1 MNLGTPDDPKPA
13 AVRRYLRQFLSDPRV
28 LDINAVGRAAL
39 LNLVILPFR
48 PQKSAEAYEKIWTE
62 RGSPLMFHSQDLVV
76 EVQRRL
82 GADWSVE
89 LAMRYQSP
97 SIESALGRFRARGVD
112 RIVVFPLYPQYSS
125 ASTGSSVEE
134 VFRVA
139 GQLWVTPSLSFV
151 EPFYDAPAFI
161 RAVAARGKP
170 VLDAEQPDHVLFSY
184 HGLPE
189 RHMRKADDTGAHCL
203 ATESCCD
210 EMIGANRNCYRAQC
224 YATTRALAKALGL
237 GPDDHSVSF
246 QSRLGRTS
254 WIRPYTDVVLT
265 ELAKAGK
272 KKVVVFSPA
281 FVADCL
287 ETLEEL
293 AIRAD
298 ADFRRDGGERLTM
311 VPSLNATPE
320 WADAVVELVEAQ
332 AGRCLPKLDTVQT
345 SR

>member
-1 MNLGTPDDPKPA
+1 M
-13 AVRRYLRQFLSDPRV
+13 
-28 LDINAVGRAAL
+28 
-39 LNLVILPFR
+39 
-48 PQKSAEAYEKIWTE
+48 
-62 RGSPLMFHSQDLVV
+62 
-76 EVQRRL
+76 
-82 GADWSVE
+82 
-89 LAMRYQSP
+89 
-97 SIESALGRFRARGVD
+97 
-112 RIVVFPLYPQYSS
+112 VFPLYPQYSS

-224 YATTRALAKALGL
+224 YATTRALAKTLGL

-246 QSRLGRTS
+246 QSRLGRTP

-320 WADAVVELVEAQ
+320 WADAVVELVQAQ
-332 AGRCLPKLDTVQT
+332 AGLCLPKLDTVQT

>member
-1 MNLGTPDDPKPA
+1 MTGLLLVNLGTPDDPQAP

-48 PQKSAEAYEKIWTE
+48 PQKSAEAYQKIWTE
-62 RGSPLMFHSQDLVV
+62 RGSPLLFHSQDLVV

-82 GADWSVE
+82 GADWSVD

-97 SIESALGRFRARGVD
+97 SIESVLGRFRARGVD
-112 RIVVFPLYPQYSS
+112 RIVVMPLYPQYSS

-134 VFRVA
+134 VFRIA

-161 RAVAARGKP
+161 RAVAARGRP
-170 VLDAEQPDHVLFSY
+170 VLDADKPDHVLFSY

-189 RHMRKADDTGAHCL
+189 RHVRKADDTGQHCL
-203 ATESCCD
+203 ASSTCCD
-210 EMIGANRNCYRAQC
+210 EIIAANRNCYRAQC
-224 YATTRALAKALGL
+224 FATTRALAKVLGL
-237 GPDDHSVSF
+237 SDDKHSVSF
-246 QSRLGRTS
+246 QSRLGRTP

-293 AIRAD
+293 AIRAA
-298 ADFRRDGGERLTM
+298 ADFKRDGGETLTM

-320 WADAVVELVEAQ
+320 WADAVVELVKAQ
-332 AGRCLPKLDTVQT
+332 AGHNCPRP
-345 SR
+345 